1 MEPGLPLSEVTIAEA
16 LKAAGYVSGSVGKWH
31 LGQEPLYPEKQ
42 GFDVSMGGTNAMSVK
57 GFFFP
62 DWKGQQRGMT
72 GEGRPGEY
80 MTDRLTDEG
89 VRFIEANKDNP
100 FFLYLSHYAVHTPV
114 QGKPELIEKYRRK
127 VKPDNPQRNPVY
139 AAMVESVDDSVGKIM
154 RKLDELGIAD
164 RTVVFFMSDNGGMY
178 QPALWTGDPI
188 PPTSNLPLRA
198 GKSTLYEGGVREPM
212 IVKWPGVVK
221 PGSTCGAPVISND
234 FFPTMVELAGLKP
247 DPKNAVDGVSLV
259 PLLKQKGRLKREALY
274 WHFPHNEPDPSGA
287 VRLGNHKLIEF
298 FVDGRLELY
307 NLAEDIGE
315 QNNLAGKMPKKAAEL
330 REMLRRWRESV
341 GAQMMTPNPDY
352 KPAK

>member
-1 MEPGLPLSEVTIAEA
+1 
-16 LKAAGYVSGSVGKWH
+16 
-31 LGQEPLYPEKQ
+31 
-42 GFDVSMGGTNAMSVK
+42 
-57 GFFFP
+57 
-62 DWKGQQRGMT
+62 
-72 GEGRPGEY
+72 
-80 MTDRLTDEG
+80 
-89 VRFIEANKDNP
+89 
-100 FFLYLSHYAVHTPV
+100 
-114 QGKPELIEKYRRK
+114 
-127 VKPDNPQRNPVY
+127 
-139 AAMVESVDDSVGKIM
+139 
-154 RKLDELGIAD
+154 
-164 RTVVFFMSDNGGMY
+164 
-178 QPALWTGDPI
+178 
-188 PPTSNLPLRA
+188 
-198 GKSTLYEGGVREPM
+198 M